1 MSNRLVGAEVAAL
14 PRLAI
19 QDLRTRYAEV
29 FGEGTRSGNRAWL
42 IKRLAW
48 RLQALAEGDL
58 SERAR
63 GRDGVGSRC
72 RPAHHGAPST
82 RDAATDASIQPAGR
96 AKRIAACRHR
106 ERSSPACTRARIWKY
121 WSCEMASATREPAI
135 PR

>member
-1 MSNRLVGAEVAAL
+1 M
-14 PRLAI
+14 PRMAI

-48 RLQALAEGDL
+48 RLQAAGGGRPVRR
-58 SERAR
+58 RAA
-63 GRDGVGSRC
+63 RDGIGSRC
-72 RPAHHGAPST
+72 RTAHHGAPST

-96 AKRIAACRHR
+96 RSGSPLAATGNRHHAGT
-106 ERSSPACTRARIWKY
+106 EALIWKY
-121 WSCEMASATREPAI
+121 WSCEMASATREPAM